1 MSPATP
7 GGRSTPAGGGRVR
20 GGRARTRRLLS
31 VHERP
36 VPRGYIVVD
45 ATESRPLVGSHSRR
59 RLCVMEAPAERRC
72 FKVQGPDR
80 HVPAQTLAHRWPI
93 FFFPIS
99 RRTQVSSA
107 GHRTQGDPAGGKS
120 RWVNFHEPPIKNIDE
135 KSPRPTF
142 GFKLDRDFDETRDL
156 RFVCQPRKTRRD
168 WLIGS
173 LGYRLFP

>member
-1 MSPATP
+1 MAFNTRR
-7 GGRSTPAGGGRVR
+7 GRSRSGGARANAKAALGSRASGPARV
-20 GGRARTRRLLS
+20 
-31 VHERP
+31 
-36 VPRGYIVVD
+36 Y
-45 ATESRPLVGSHSRR
+45 RR
-59 RLCVMEAPAERRC
+59 RRHRVSPSRGLTLSAAALCDGSPGRE
-72 FKVQGPDR
+72 
-80 HVPAQTLAHRWPI
+80 TLFQSPGTRPTRSCCVACASMAK
-93 FFFPIS
+93 FFSPIS
-99 RRTQVSSA
+99 RRTLVSSA
-107 GHRTQGDPAGGKS
+107 GHRTQGDPAGGKY

>member
-1 MSPATP
+1 MAFNTRR
-7 GGRSTPAGGGRVR
+7 GRSRSGGARANAKAALGSRASGPARV
-20 GGRARTRRLLS
+20 
-31 VHERP
+31 
-36 VPRGYIVVD
+36 Y
-45 ATESRPLVGSHSRR
+45 RR
-59 RLCVMEAPAERRC
+59 RRHRVSPSRGLTLSAAALCDGSPGRE
-72 FKVQGPDR
+72 
-80 HVPAQTLAHRWPI
+80 TLFQSPGTRPTRSCTDACASMPI
-93 FFFPIS
+93 FFFPS
-99 RRTQVSSA
+99 RRSA
-107 GHRTQGDPAGGKS
+107 LRVIEPKGDPAGGKS

>member
-36 VPRGYIVVD
+36 VPRGYIAVD

-80 HVPAQTLAHRWPI
+80 HVPAQTLAHRCQ
-93 FFFPIS
+93 FFFCHLAPEP
-99 RRTQVSSA
+99 
-107 GHRTQGDPAGGKS
+107 GHRTQGDPAGVNLGGSIFTNPRSKTSMKS
-120 RWVNFHEPPIKNIDE
+120 HTDPLLVSNLTTISMKQEI
-135 KSPRPTF
+135 
-142 GFKLDRDFDETRDL
+142 FDLFANRE
-156 RFVCQPRKTRRD
+156 RRD
-168 WLIGS
+168 VIG
-173 LGYRLFP
+173 

>member
-36 VPRGYIVVD
+36 VPREYIVVD

-80 HVPAQTLAHRWPI
+80 QFLHRRLAHRWPI
-93 FFFPIS
+93 FFFPS
-99 RRTQVSSA
+99 RAEPSSA

-142 GFKLDRDFDETRDL
+142 VFKLDRDFDETRDL